1 MKVAK
6 VENHYSPDEFK
17 KLFVKYKNDTTV
29 YTRLMFIRSLL
40 NGNTITDT
48 AIIFDIDRR
57 TGSEWL
63 RRYNENAVEG
73 LIPHFNE
80 RGK

>member
-40 NGNTITDT
+40 NGKRILQE
-48 AIIFDIDRR
+48 F
-57 TGSEWL
+57 
-63 RRYNENAVEG
+63 
-73 LIPHFNE
+73 LILIGELVLN
-80 RGK
+80 G